1 VAVDKR
7 EMSAELVADP
17 VSDDAVERLIARA
30 LAIRA
35 SVVLALT
42 VIDCDAPDRQIL
54 LGVRA
59 PATNRTHP
67 GVVSTPTQRLEWP
80 HLRPLCSGVD
90 ISSTSSDAVTFD
102 LNQSPTGLLLRYAVD
117 ALLARKLEVGAALE
131 RRRLRYEASIVS
143 LTLGEALY
151 PNLPLTQ
158 ALEQILM
165 LNVLVGVWRGADLFP
180 RRSASYDPIAWVSA
194 ERFTQAVRSKDVF
207 LLFPDGNPLE
217 LCIYGMCVATSSS
230 ALESD
235 RLGPL
240 VAAWR
245 GEQSVRAS
253 PAIGPDYVWCD

>member
-1 VAVDKR
+1 
-7 EMSAELVADP
+7 MSAELAAAPAADP
-17 VSDDAVERLIARA
+17 AWPDNPVEPLIARA
-30 LAIRA
+30 LAVNA

-42 VIDCDAPDRQIL
+42 VIDCNAPDREIL
-54 LGVRA
+54 LGVRV

-67 GVVSTPTQRLEWP
+67 GVVSTPTQRLQWP
-80 HLRPLCSGVD
+80 HLRPLCSGVG
-90 ISSTSSDAVTFD
+90 ISGTSSDAVTFD
-102 LNQSPTGLLLRYAVD
+102 LDQSPTSPLVRYAVD
-117 ALLARKLEVGAALE
+117 ALLACKLDVGAALE
-131 RRRLRYEASIVS
+131 RGHLRYEASIVS

-151 PNLPLTQ
+151 PNLPP
-158 ALEQILM
+158 AEGLEEILM
-165 LNVLVGVWRGADLFP
+165 LNVLVGVWQGADLFP

-245 GEQSVRAS
+245 DELSPCGS
-253 PAIGPDYVWCD
+253 PAVEADHAV